1 MLVIFSVVASTDES
15 RFLFIIATAN
25 IFILTGQIRTY
36 KFLRRQKQL
45 PPEQRA
51 TNDDLLQNMGGKMV
65 RIFNKLFRFI
75 DRPWKMYPLG
85 FLFGLGFD
93 TTTEV
98 ALLGIASVEA
108 AKGTSFW
115 LLLVFPL
122 VFTAG
127 MCLNGLPAT
136 SREEVDL
143 RYD

>member
-1 MLVIFSVVASTDES
+1 MYLARKSHLYPINP
-15 RFLFIIATAN
+15 RFLFIISIAN
-25 IFILTGQIRTY
+25 IFILVGQIKTY
-36 KFLRRQKQL
+36 KLLRVQKQL
-45 PPEQRA
+45 PPDQRITNEQ
-51 TNDDLLQNMGGKMV
+51 LLQNMGGNMV

-93 TTTEV
+93 TSTEV

-108 AKGTSFW
+108 AEGTSFW
-115 LLLVFPL
+115 LLLLFPL

-127 MCLNGLPAT
+127 MCLNGIPQFESA
-136 SREEVDL
+136 DM